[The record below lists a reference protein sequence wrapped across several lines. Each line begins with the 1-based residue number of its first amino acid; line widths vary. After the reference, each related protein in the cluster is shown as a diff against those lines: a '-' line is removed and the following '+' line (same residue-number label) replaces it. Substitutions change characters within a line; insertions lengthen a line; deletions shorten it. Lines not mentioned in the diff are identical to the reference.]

1 MPRHAPGQSRH
12 ADATEQLLQH
22 DGVAEEMIET
32 RVTCN
37 VPGSQRHSC
46 QQQHADVVGL
56 AAERALGQLRRQLLQ
71 CGFVPVTR
79 S

>member
-37 VPGSQRHSC
+37 VPGSQRQLFERGHGGKGLVVSC
-46 QQQHADVVGL
+46 
-56 AAERALGQLRRQLLQ
+56 
-71 CGFVPVTR
+71 
-79 S
+79 